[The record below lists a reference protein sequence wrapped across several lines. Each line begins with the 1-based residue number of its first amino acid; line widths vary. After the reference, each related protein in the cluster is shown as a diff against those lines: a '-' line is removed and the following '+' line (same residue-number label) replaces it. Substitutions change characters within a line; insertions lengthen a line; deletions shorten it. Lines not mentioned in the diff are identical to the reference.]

1 MSISIKPWIRFHQIR
16 ENHQLMNSMKT
27 TNFRTVEELNL
38 DVTAPTV
45 TPTKVQN
52 DKIVRA
58 LKKLSFTNPE
68 ETLITKMVSAFVAL
82 GVNPQAKSSSWLA
95 RRLKNHLQA
104 FGIVGASGPAVTQE
118 SAIDQ
123 PAAEQKEV
131 EAESAAV
138 ETAKAKKAKKRE

>member
-1 MSISIKPWIRFHQIR
+1 
-16 ENHQLMNSMKT
+16 MKT

-38 DVTAPTV
+38 DVNAPTV

-58 LKKLSFTNPE
+58 LKKLSVTEPD
-68 ETLITKMVSAFVAL
+68 ETMVVKMVSAFLAL

-104 FGIVGASGPAVTQE
+104 FGLAGAPAPVVAQE
-118 SAIDQ
+118 PSSEQ
-123 PAAEQKEV
+123 PAAEQAGPVADTEM
-131 EAESAAV
+131 V
-138 ETAKAKKAKKRE
+138 ETAKPKGKKAAAKKE